1 MAKGKK
7 SRGAGRRRRANHNAA
22 AAAAPAAANNNNNIP
37 SRGRRWQSASRAQ
50 RKTGVCLHFLAGRC
64 TYGASCR
71 FAHGEVSVLAPAS
84 DVTSPAV
91 AAASPQCKPIRSKG
105 KHERHKGK
113 GASCRKGTP
122 ASAAAPVTPSPL
134 FLLGCLCDDNL
145 CEILAFL
152 SVPDLGRAAATCAK
166 WHLLQSTTAEN
177 GRGGALWHQC
187 FARRFYLPSPRWSAT
202 LELAGRPVMAEALC
216 KPTAYSAR
224 SQTDWKDMVR
234 VRSEE
239 EQRWR
244 REAGFDHAVHGNE
257 RQTLRVGVGEEFAT
271 LSAAVQVAS
280 AYDRIVVGPGD
291 YTDETVRVAK
301 TLEVL
306 GAMPSAP
313 AATTTVA
320 KRPDE
325 DSDGS
330 SAFSGHSRY
339 LASPVSVV
347 AAASPAGLVRADP
360 LDPTEF
366 ATTTCEM
373 TFPAL
378 LGKVSVAPGAK
389 VRFSRLAF
397 GGDDSVF
404 TFPAPSRDERRRR
417 GVRKTWVQ
425 YDECSFLNSMFVF
438 EAKPPA
444 LQVGFARCILVACDT
459 VRTAEPGP
467 GGAPGHAVLRP
478 FSPDDD
484 LDDEESPTGRLA
496 TFCNSF
502 LTE

>member
-1 MAKGKK
+1 MAKGRK
-7 SRGAGRRRRANHNAA
+7 SRGSSRRGNTSP
-22 AAAAPAAANNNNNIP
+22 AAAPAGAAANA

-71 FAHGEVSVLAPAS
+71 FAHGEVSSPLAPA
-84 DVTSPAV
+84 
-91 AAASPQCKPIRSKG
+91 AAAAAAQCTPVRGNG
-105 KHERHKGK
+105 KHGRRKGK
-113 GASCRKGTP
+113 GGRRRKGKRP
-122 ASAAAPVTPSPL
+122 SAAAPAPAVPPPPPL
-134 FLLGCLCDDNL
+134 LHRLCDDNL
-145 CEILAFL
+145 CETLAFL
-152 SVPDLGRAAATCAK
+152 SVPDLGCAAATCAK
-166 WHLLQSTTAEN
+166 WRLLQSTTAEH
-177 GRGGALWHQC
+177 GRGGPLWHQC
-187 FARRFYLPSPRWSAT
+187 FARRFHLPSPRWSAT
-202 LELAGRPVMAEALC
+202 LELAADRPATAAASC

-224 SQTDWKDMVR
+224 SQTDWKHMVR
-234 VRSEE
+234 VRSEV

-244 REAGFDHAVHGNE
+244 REAGFDHGVHGGG

-271 LSAAVQVAS
+271 LGAAVQVAS
-280 AYDRIVVGPGD
+280 AFDCIVVGPGD
-291 YTDETVRVAK
+291 YTDETLRVAK
-301 TLEVL
+301 TLEIL
-306 GAMPSAP
+306 GATP
-313 AATTTVA
+313 AATTAVRA
-320 KRPDE
+320 AAAESSDEGSDASSSPPPSGRPR
-325 DSDGS
+325 
-330 SAFSGHSRY
+330 H

-366 ATTTCEM
+366 ATATCES
-373 TFPAL
+373 TFPAV

-444 LQVGFARCILVACDT
+444 LQVGFARCVLVACDT

-467 GGAPGHAVLRP
+467 DGAPGHAVLRP

-484 LDDEESPTGRLA
+484 VADEESPTNRLA
-496 TFCNSF
+496 TFRNSF